1 MIIDQLF
8 ETPQQCP
15 ECGGISFSDLIL
27 AEKKDACYHKVK
39 ASAKVWPS
47 AYASGR
53 LVQCRKKGAANYG
66 NKSEG
71 VAEGSL
77 NEVTQGV
84 EHSEWADNV
93 RDAYPGVKII
103 KKRTEDGRHIKSQA
117 ILNGQLVGQYNMN
130 TGVGTFKAPKQQ
142 GMAETRVGQVPM
154 TLKPGETDDLE
165 PEDFEGFR
173 KLPEYLEGQKAQ
185 QKAGKDLIQQSPY
198 TYQSDQDWAY
208 RNGAFDARQAAVSAD
223 FAKRGPLTTEQGMAE
238 GRFQDE
244 YPEYGGKDKNKAMT
258 YDRNVGMGYEGE
270 PWSDSNFN
278 WSGDN
283 PNYADSTYEPDP
295 VILQGPDGKQ
305 KAFSPGSPEVQGVYD
320 REYGIQNKL
329 GQITKAFQKGIDFN
343 ANRPK
348 PYTNLATSDS
358 TNDFSDPIKLGQ
370 YDVDFPEK
378 TVDKF
383 DAQSGQF
390 TQQVIPSP
398 NDPNAPVSRTVPATS
413 KSQVDLT
420 KFGINPD
427 SSKSKSN
434 LVAYN
439 PVTVKPA
446 VNKSASSSSIP
457 AKPRPGSWQELAK
470 LNNITDPRKLQAGTY
485 IKTPDGETV
494 YVNKGDTLSG
504 LAQKMR
510 PTGTSK
516 RQGMKEDDGFDD
528 ILTFSD
534 KRTTDQGGKTNQTY
548 SSTTIAKNPTTGQQ
562 QSLASWDHTDPK
574 TGKNYSG
581 TNYIDPQGNADVQK
595 NYKESQDQLDE
606 LDKKTV
612 ASWVRQQPE
621 RIKGDT
627 GLSRTNFKK
636 AKRLVD
642 KSIPSAIAKYKDPGY
657 GKQEKRMDEV
667 SVPKKYREKAQVSQA
682 MAQTNKFFGR
692 DDPAAVA
699 AADRTIANRTKG
711 LARADARRRPYTAPP
726 VDKEKQRQQLSD
738 KYPNIDQLVR
748 RAELRRDP
756 QYDRADGQAYYDGRD
771 AEQNY
776 HKLKQIQR
784 IIQGL
789 NEETRQATVNTPV
802 GDFTANITKDKSKN
816 TVSGTMPVGGATL
829 SATKD
834 MTPGGAQSVSVDT
847 NVAPNLNLS
856 ATRKSADYNKGQLA
870 GTKSVSA
877 KYTDTTGALGEPG
890 QQHTATRTAGVGFGG
905 ASGARVGKNYVTKI
919 DKTLADYMDEAKG
932 INSIRNPYDLQPLEA
947 GGGMGGGGGRTTSG
961 PSPFGAKPG
970 SREASIAQPN
980 ANTMTVKQGP
990 NPDYVPP
997 KTLQQKYDDL
1007 NKKLDQLP
1015 PAPPVKTP
1023 RPGRAAADKRQTD
1036 QAQAAELK
1044 DVVPLSP
1051 AERDR
1056 LRPVDAN
1063 KVRQSEINKE
1073 PPDLSNVRPG
1083 RDYKQPSNWD
1093 DVRPGLDEQSR
1104 KKQPPEEKYGP
1115 EYDDMVARVKKLAGL
1130 GPMRTVYDPAKRV
1143 YRNVPTAQQPKK

>member
-8 ETPQQCP
+8 ESPQLCP

-71 VAEGSL
+71 VAEGMDGQVVFSGTGADGGKYEIIQSSPTDFMIHANGKHIDTYGSL
-77 NEVTQGV
+77 QRAMSVLQNEVPGLTKGV
-84 EHSEWADNV
+84 
-93 RDAYPGVKII
+93 
-103 KKRTEDGRHIKSQA
+103 
-117 ILNGQLVGQYNMN
+117 
-130 TGVGTFKAPKQQ
+130 
-142 GMAETRVGQVPM
+142 
-154 TLKPGETDDLE
+154 
-165 PEDFEGFR
+165 
-173 KLPEYLEGQKAQ
+173 
-185 QKAGKDLIQQSPY
+185 
-198 TYQSDQDWAY
+198 
-208 RNGAFDARQAAVSAD
+208 
-223 FAKRGPLTTEQGMAE
+223 AE

-258 YDRNVGMGYEGE
+258 YDRNAGLGYEGE
-270 PWSDSNFN
+270 PWSDSNSN

-283 PNYADSTYEPDP
+283 PNYADSTYELEP

-305 KAFSPGSPEVQGVYD
+305 KAFSPDSPEVQGVYD
-320 REYGIQNKL
+320 REYGIKNKL
-329 GQITKAFQKGIDFN
+329 GQITKAFQQGIDFN
-343 ANRPK
+343 ANRPT

-358 TNDFSDPIKLGQ
+358 TNDFTDPIKLGQ
-370 YDVDFPEK
+370 YDVDFPEQ

-383 DAQSGQF
+383 NTQTGQV
-390 TQQVIPSP
+390 TQKVIPSP
-398 NDPNAPVSRTVPATS
+398 NNPTAPYQKPAPAAS
-413 KSQVDLT
+413 KSTSDPT
-420 KFGINPD
+420 KFGINPNGATSQ
-427 SSKSKSN
+427 SSSAEKENLPPNSTFYVYKS
-434 LVAYN
+434 
-439 PVTVKPA
+439 PDQ
-446 VNKSASSSSIP
+446 KSAKPVPPKAGASKAAPIP
-457 AKPRPGSWQELAK
+457 AKPKPGSWQELAK
-470 LNNITDPRKLQAGTY
+470 LNNITDPRKLQADTY
-485 IKTPDGETV
+485 IKTPDGGEV
-494 YVNKGDTLSG
+494 FVKKGDTLSG
-504 LAQKMR
+504 IAQKMR
-510 PTGTSK
+510 PTGASK
-516 RQGMKEDDGFDD
+516 RQGMEEDDGFDVVSNYAD
-528 ILTFSD
+528 MRSTE
-534 KRTTDQGGKTNQTY
+534 KGGKSNQTFT
-548 SSTTIAKNPTTGQQ
+548 STAIAKNPATGQQ
-562 QSLASWDHTDPK
+562 QSLAKWDHTDPA

-581 TNYIDPQGNADVQK
+581 SNYIDPQGNAEVQK
-595 NYKESQDQLDE
+595 NYEESQHQLDE

-612 ASWVRQQPE
+612 ASWVRQQPQ
-621 RIKGDT
+621 RIKGAS
-627 GLSRTNFKK
+627 GLSRTDFKK

-642 KSIPSAIAKYKDPGY
+642 KSIPSAIAKYKDPSY
-657 GKQEKRMDEV
+657 GKQEPRLDEI
-667 SVPKKYREKAQVSQA
+667 SLGDYSKKAMVSQA
-682 MAQTNKFFGR
+682 GAKIKKFFGR

-711 LARADARRRPYTAPP
+711 LARADARRKPLTQPP
-726 VDKEKQRQQLSD
+726 VDQEKQRQQLTD
-738 KYPNIDQLVR
+738 KYPNIDELVR
-748 RAELRRDP
+748 KAELRRDP
-756 QYDRADGQAYYDGRD
+756 NYEYADGQAYYDGQE
-771 AEQNY
+771 AEQKY
-776 HKLKQIQR
+776 QRLKKIQR

-789 NEETRQATVNTPV
+789 NEETKQATLNTPM
-802 GDFTANITKDKSKN
+802 GDFTANITKDKSTN
-816 TVSGTMPVGGATL
+816 TVSGTMPVGGTTL
-829 SATKD
+829 RATKD
-834 MTPGGAQSVSVDT
+834 MTPGGAQSFSVDKD
-847 NVAPNLNLS
+847 VAPNLNLS
-856 ATRKSADYNKGQLA
+856 ATKKSADYNKGELA
-870 GTKSVSA
+870 GTKSVTA
-877 KYTDTTGALGEPG
+877 KYTDTTGALGQPG
-890 QQHTATRTAGVGFGG
+890 KQHTATRTAGVGFGG

-932 INSIRNPYDLQPLEA
+932 INSIRNPNDLQPLEA
-947 GGGMGGGGGRTTSG
+947 GGGMGGGGGYTGG
-961 PSPFGAKPG
+961 PSPFKGLFGANPG

-980 ANTMTVKQGP
+980 PNTMTIRQGP

-1023 RPGRAAADKRQTD
+1023 RPGRAAAEKRQTD

-1056 LRPVDAN
+1056 LRPVDAD
-1063 KVRQSEINKE
+1063 KVRRSELNKE

-1130 GPMRTVYDPAKRV
+1130 GPMRTVYDPNKRV